1 MSGVVW
7 IILLSLLTL
16 DGAIARGGHCLL
28 ATDGRGYKGPDADSE
43 AEPSPGLSAFG
54 YRQSLH
60 RLLRSLSLYALTF
73 SSLGVLL
80 SSVLLIGPYWA
91 AARGGAV
98 WAYAAGA
105 LICQTLIALVFAE
118 LVAEYPVSGSVYNWT
133 KKLAPAP
140 LKWMSGWLFTSSGL
154 VGISAGGLA
163 LATLLPRIS
172 PVFQLVGTG
181 AGTYD
186 FSENAVLLG
195 SATMLFAGAVN
206 VIGVRFL
213 GRTNQVGAAV
223 EVATIMVAVVALLV
237 HARHGPGVA
246 AYRDS
251 AGTGLAEGYIG
262 ALLLAFTF
270 TMSGFY
276 GEDEAAMMSEETSNP
291 RRAAPRAMLRV
302 TVGSA
307 MLGIALIF
315 AGFMAIPRLGDPQVL
330 AGGFPYIIEV
340 ALGRGLGD
348 AILWGAVV
356 AVLASVLTAVG
367 YTARAI
373 FAMARDDQLP
383 FSRRLAYIGRSGTP
397 VLPILVLCLTNIAIL
412 AVNVRQPAIV
422 LVVLSCTAVLIYL
435 AYLIAIA
442 ALLVQR
448 LRGRWPRPDSQG
460 QAHFSLGRW
469 GLPVNAAAAVV
480 TLVTVVTLAWPRPE
494 VYDPAPPF
502 HWYLR
507 FGGIIL
513 PVFVVGTG
521 VLYYAFVQRGK
532 PGAVLPAH
540 RSRG

>member
-1 MSGVVW
+1 
-7 IILLSLLTL
+7 
-16 DGAIARGGHCLL
+16 L
-28 ATDGRGYKGPDADSE
+28 ATDGRDYERPGAGGE

-60 RLLRSLSLYALTF
+60 RRLRSLSLHALTF

-91 AARGGAV
+91 AARGGAI

-118 LVAEYPVSGSVYNWT
+118 LAAEYPVSGSVFNWI

-140 LKWMSGWLFTSSGL
+140 LKWMSGWLFTCSGL

-163 LATLLPRIS
+163 LAALLPRIS

-206 VIGVRFL
+206 VVGVRFL
-213 GRTNQVGAAV
+213 GRTNQVGATV
-223 EVATIMVAVVALLV
+223 EIATIVVAVVALLA
-237 HARHGPGVA
+237 HARRGPGVA
-246 AYRDS
+246 AYRDG
-251 AGTGLAEGYIG
+251 AGTGLAGGYLG

-276 GEDEAAMMSEETSNP
+276 GEDEAAMMSEETRNP
-291 RRAAPRAMLRV
+291 RRAAPQAMLRV

-307 MLGIALIF
+307 VLGIALIV
-315 AGFMAIPRLGDPQVL
+315 ASFMAIPRLGDPQVPV
-330 AGGFPYIIEV
+330 GGFPYIVEV
-340 ALGRGLGD
+340 ALSPGLGD

-356 AVLASVLTAVG
+356 AVIASVLTAVG
-367 YTARAI
+367 YTARAV

-383 FSRRLAYIGRSGTP
+383 FSRPLAYIGRSGTP
-397 VLPILVLCLTNIAIL
+397 ALPILVLCLTNIAIL
-412 AVNVRQPAIV
+412 AVNIRQPAIV

-435 AYLIAIA
+435 AYLIALT
-442 ALLVQR
+442 ALLLQR
-448 LRGRWPRPDSQG
+448 LRGRWPRPDSAG
-460 QAHFSLGRW
+460 RTRFSLGRW
-469 GLPVNAAAAVV
+469 GLLVNAVAAFV
-480 TLVTVVTLAWPRPE
+480 TLVTVVTLAWPRRE

-507 FGGIIL
+507 FGGLIF
-513 PVFVVGTG
+513 PVFVMGIG
-521 VLYYAFVQRGK
+521 ALYFTFVQSKK
-532 PGAVLPAH
+532 PGAILAAH
-540 RSRG
+540 RSQGSCRPNSRGP